1 MIVTWNRCHY
11 GCAIKSALIV
21 DGGLKLEH
29 IGDSPSQKN
38 VKDVV
43 DVAKKYKA
51 DITPGRQIRWDS
63 ISGEWM
69 ETLQYRP
76 SVLDAMILE
85 YASKVGPGYLAAV
98 QAATGWN
105 RRTIFGFLQI
115 MLIGRPVESQPM
127 MEESFNYWKGIII
140 GVMVYGKLRR
150 H

>member
-1 MIVTWNRCHY
+1 MTVTWNKCHS
-11 GCAIKSALIV
+11 GCAIRSVSTV

-29 IGDSPSQKN
+29 TEGLPSQKN
-38 VKDVV
+38 AQDVV
-43 DVAKKYKA
+43 DIAKKYKA

-85 YASKVGPGYLAAV
+85 YASKVGPGYLSAV

-127 MEESFNYWKGIII
+127 MEESFNYLKGIKK
-140 GVMVYGKLRR
+140 GVNV
-150 H
+150 